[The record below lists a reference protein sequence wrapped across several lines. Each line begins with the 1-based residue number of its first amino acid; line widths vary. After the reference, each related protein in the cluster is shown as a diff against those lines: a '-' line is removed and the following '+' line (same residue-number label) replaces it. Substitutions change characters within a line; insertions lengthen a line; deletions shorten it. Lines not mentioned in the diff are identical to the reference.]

1 MDAIILFSHGSV
13 LCGAARPL
21 AEHAARLRDAGCA
34 PIVEIGFLNYTAPSF
49 AQAVDRCV
57 AAGASR
63 IGVVPFF
70 LVPGRFVSADL
81 PRCVEDARREHPR
94 LAFEIAEPLGYSAA
108 LAEAVHD
115 LAAGARPIA
124 EARDLLPR
132 DPVSCEGDPACPLY
146 DTVDCPRHPGAAA
159 FPNTTTPEIASTRS
173 ADALLLLAH
182 GSPRETANEPILRVA
197 AAVRRRGA
205 YRVVQVGFLDCNRP
219 TIPEAIDACVTQ
231 GVASVVAVPFFLHI
245 GTHVAQDLPALLIDG
260 ERRHAC
266 LRIQLA
272 QHIGVSP
279 LVTDVL
285 AQRAAE
291 ALAR

>member
-57 AAGASR
+57 VAGASR

-81 PRCVEDARREHPR
+81 PRCVEAAHRVHPR
-94 LAFEIAEPLGYSAA
+94 LAFEIAEPLGYSSA

-115 LAAGARPIA
+115 LAAGAHPIA

-159 FPNTTTPEIASTRS
+159 FPNTTTPEIANTGS

-197 AAVRRRGA
+197 AAVRRRGT

-219 TIPEAIDACVTQ
+219 TIPEAIDACAAQ
-231 GVASVVAVPFFLHI
+231 GR
-245 GTHVAQDLPALLIDG
+245 G
-260 ERRHAC
+260 ERSRGTVFPPHRHA
-266 LRIQLA
+266 RGPGSPRVADRRRATARVPADTARPAHRRLA
-272 QHIGVSP
+272 AGHGR
-279 LVTDVL
+279 TC
-285 AQRAAE
+285 AKGG
-291 ALAR
+291 